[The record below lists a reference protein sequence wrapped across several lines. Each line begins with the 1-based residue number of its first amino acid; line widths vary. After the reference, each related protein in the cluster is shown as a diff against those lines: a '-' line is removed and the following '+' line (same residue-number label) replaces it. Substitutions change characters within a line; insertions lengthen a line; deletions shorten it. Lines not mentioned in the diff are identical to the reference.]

1 MVVDASC
8 VLDSEVEVAGA
19 EDLDESAKAQYPWYL
34 AIVAVAPL
42 PIGQAE
48 HEGGTRDLQLYLLAT
63 GAEYRCQMQGRLYFD

>member
-1 MVVDASC
+1 MEVDASC

-48 HEGGTRDLQLYLLAT
+48 HEGGTRDMQLYLLAT
-63 GAEYRCQMQGRLYFD
+63 GTEYRCQMQGGL